1 MANSGV
7 QVVKKP
13 KQPFAYQGNQV
24 IINTDRVV
32 MQSKKDSILLFA
44 KEHMSFSC
52 NGSIHFDTSSDDK
65 SYFIINTPKIILGL
79 KKNNKLK
86 TYRKDHLVK
95 LAARIGYKFDPNKD
109 FEFKEDTSEISSK
122 RVFTI

>member
-65 SYFIINTPKIILGL
+65 SYLQTQSGATPG
-79 KKNNKLK
+79 
-86 TYRKDHLVK
+86 
-95 LAARIGYKFDPNKD
+95 
-109 FEFKEDTSEISSK
+109 KETISHRWYSCK
-122 RVFTI
+122 APAY